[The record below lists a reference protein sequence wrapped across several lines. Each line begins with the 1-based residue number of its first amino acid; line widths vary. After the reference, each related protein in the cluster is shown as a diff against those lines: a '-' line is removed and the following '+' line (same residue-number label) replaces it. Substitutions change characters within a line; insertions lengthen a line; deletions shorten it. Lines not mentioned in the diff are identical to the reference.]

1 MARRHYRVSVADALA
16 AHDESLRHGGGRP
29 GVSNLSNV
37 QGALGRPFHGYHRS
51 ISEKSAALLHGMA
64 TSHGFA
70 DGNKR
75 TSWIV
80 TFVLIERSGYD
91 LVLLDDDRID
101 DVVVDV
107 VEGSMNEQEL
117 VKWFRAR
124 LRALPD

>member
-1 MARRHYRVSVADALA
+1 
-16 AHDESLRHGGGRP
+16 
-29 GVSNLSNV
+29 
-37 QGALGRPFHGYHRS
+37 
-51 ISEKSAALLHGMA
+51 MA